1 MTTAARAMTTPPTSS
16 RCSALAISALL
27 AVGLCSPAFTDN
39 LTRNGS
45 DPITPSST
53 RPPNIVLVVADD
65 WGYTDVGAFGG
76 EIATPTLDA
85 LAANGTRFSSFHVS
99 AECSPTRA
107 MLLTGLNSHLT
118 GVGAMR
124 ETVPASHLGKPG
136 YLTVLKPEVVT
147 VSSRLQQAGYRTYAV
162 GKWHVGKA
170 AHNLPPARGFDRSLV
185 QADSGSDNWLTAQRY
200 LALTDKVYWF
210 EDGREAQ
217 MPKEFYSSK
226 FYVDRA
232 LDYLRQD
239 QRSAKPFFLY
249 LAFQAN
255 HIPLQ
260 APREFIERYR
270 GRYDGGWTQLRE
282 ARHRRAI
289 ELGLVPPEARL
300 AAWPNLE
307 DWKTLDD
314 DRRTYDARRMEV
326 YAGMATAMD
335 HHLGR
340 LIEHLRSTGEFANT
354 VFVFLSDN
362 GAEASDPYEFALG
375 RLWLMTQYTNE
386 LEQLGA
392 QGAYTSIGPNWASA
406 AAAPLATHK
415 FYAGEGGLRVPLIIS
430 NVAGSSAGSIH
441 RGFAHV
447 TDITPT
453 LLDLAGI
460 TPAERLSGHSLL
472 PVLRGTA
479 QRHRPMD
486 EPQGYELA
494 GNAALFKGDLKLV
507 RNLPP
512 MGDGRWRLY
521 DIARD
526 PGETLELSASR
537 PAEYRSMIEDYARFE
552 RDNGVL
558 PMPADYDPRQ
568 QVLRNALRNVILP
581 AALPPML
588 VALAVLGGW
597 LWFRRRR
604 RQAMRA

>member
-1 MTTAARAMTTPPTSS
+1 LTDTLSRANSAVAIPWATRAPT
-16 RCSALAISALL
+16 L
-27 AVGLCSPAFTDN
+27 
-39 LTRNGS
+39 
-45 DPITPSST
+45 
-53 RPPNIVLVVADD
+53 VLVEADD
-65 WGYTDVGAFGG
+65 WGYTDVGSFGG

-85 LAANGTRFSSFHVS
+85 LAATGTRFANFHVS

-124 ETVPASHLGKPG
+124 ETVPSSHLGKPG

-147 VSSRLQQAGYRTYAV
+147 VSSRLQRAGYRTYAV
-162 GKWHVGKA
+162 GKWHVGKSPQ
-170 AHNLPPARGFDRSLV
+170 NLPPARGFDRSLV
-185 QADSGSDNWLTAQRY
+185 QADSGSDNWETAQRY

-210 EDGREAQ
+210 EDGREAR
-217 MPKEFYSSK
+217 MPEEFYSSK
-226 FYVDRA
+226 FYVDKA
-232 LDYLRQD
+232 LDYLRKDRQ
-239 QRSAKPFFLY
+239 SEKPFFLY

-270 GRYDGGWTQLRE
+270 GRYDGGWTTLRE

-289 ELGLVPPEARL
+289 ELGLVPSGAAL
-300 AAWPNLE
+300 AAWPHLE
-307 DWKTLDD
+307 DWTTLDA
-314 DRRTYDARRMEV
+314 DRRAYDARRMEV

-335 HHLGR
+335 YELGR
-340 LIEHLRSTGEFANT
+340 LIAHLKQTGEYSNT

-375 RLWLMTQYTNE
+375 RLWLMTEYTNDR
-386 LEQLGA
+386 EQLGA
-392 QGAYTSIGPNWASA
+392 KGAYTSIGPNWASA

-430 NVAGSSAGSIH
+430 NVRGESAGVVNQN
-441 RGFAHV
+441 FTHV

-453 LLDLAGI
+453 LLDMAGI
-460 TPAERLSGHSLL
+460 SAQEPLTGHSLL
-472 PVLRGTA
+472 PVLQGRA
-479 QRHRPMD
+479 QRHRSPD
-486 EPQGYELA
+486 EPLGYELA

-512 MGDGRWRLY
+512 VGDGQWRLH

-526 PGETLELSASR
+526 PGETVDLRSAR
-537 PAEYRSMIEDYARFE
+537 PAEFAAMMQDYARFE
-552 RDNGVL
+552 RENGVL

-568 QVLRNALRNVILP
+568 QVPRNAMRHVILP
-581 AALPPML
+581 AALPPL
-588 VALAVLGGW
+588 LAAVLLLGGW
-597 LWFRRRR
+597 YGFRRWRR
-604 RQAMRA
+604 PMRRA

>member
-1 MTTAARAMTTPPTSS
+1 MPSATRA
-16 RCSALAISALL
+16 
-27 AVGLCSPAFTDN
+27 
-39 LTRNGS
+39 
-45 DPITPSST
+45 
-53 RPPNIVLVVADD
+53 PNIVLIVADD

-76 EIATPTLDA
+76 EIVTPTLDA
-85 LAANGTRFSSFHVS
+85 LAATGTRFANFHVS

-124 ETVPASHLGKPG
+124 ETVPSSHLGKPG

-147 VSSRLQQAGYRTYAV
+147 VSSRLQRAGYRTYAV

-170 AHNLPPARGFDRSLV
+170 PHNLPPARGFDRSLV
-185 QADSGSDNWLTAQRY
+185 QADSGSDNWETSQRY

-210 EDGREAQ
+210 EDGREAR
-217 MPKEFYSSK
+217 MPAEFYSSQ
-226 FYVDRA
+226 FYVDKA
-232 LDYLRQD
+232 IDYLRQD
-239 QRSAKPFFLY
+239 RRKEQPFFLY

-270 GRYDGGWTQLRE
+270 GRYDAGWTALRE

-289 ELGLVPPEARL
+289 ELGLIPAEAAL

-307 DWKTLDD
+307 DWATLDE
-314 DRRTYDARRMEV
+314 DRRAYDARRMEV

-340 LIEHLRSTGEFANT
+340 LIAHLKQTGEYSDT

-375 RLWLMTQYTNE
+375 RLWLMTEYTNDRE
-386 LEQLGA
+386 RLGA
-392 QGAYTSIGPNWASA
+392 KGAYTSIGPNWASA

-430 NVAGSSAGSIH
+430 NVRGESAGAVN
-441 RGFAHV
+441 RNFVHV

-453 LLDLAGI
+453 LLDLAGVAA
-460 TPAERLSGHSLL
+460 AEPLTGHSLL
-472 PVLRGTA
+472 PVLQGRTE
-479 QRHRPMD
+479 RHRPPN
-486 EPQGYELA
+486 EALGYELA

-507 RNLPP
+507 RNMPP
-512 MGDGRWRLY
+512 LGDGRWHLH

-526 PGETLELSASR
+526 PGETVDLRSSR
-537 PAEYRSMIEDYARFE
+537 PTEFAAMMQDYARFE

-568 QVLRNALRNVILP
+568 QVMRNALRNVILP
-581 AALPPML
+581 AALPPLL
-588 VALAVLGGW
+588 VALLLLGGW
-597 LWFRRRR
+597 FGFRRWRQRMRR
-604 RQAMRA
+604 A

>member
-1 MTTAARAMTTPPTSS
+1 MRRTRKLQPAV
-16 RCSALAISALL
+16 ALAAALL
-27 AVGLCSPAFTDN
+27 SSFALADVLAKTDN
-39 LTRNGS
+39 VASQPAPRA
-45 DPITPSST
+45 
-53 RPPNIVLVVADD
+53 PNIVLIVADD
-65 WGYTDVGAFGG
+65 WGYTDVGAYGG

-85 LAANGTRFSSFHVS
+85 LAATGTRFANFHVS

-147 VSSRLQQAGYRTYAV
+147 VSSRLQRAGYRTYAV

-170 AHNLPPARGFDRSLV
+170 PHNLPPARGFDRSLV
-185 QADSGSDNWLTAQRY
+185 QADSGSDNWETAQRY

-210 EDGREAQ
+210 EDGREAR
-217 MPKEFYSSK
+217 MPEEFYSSK
-226 FYVDRA
+226 FYVDKA
-232 LDYLRQD
+232 LAYLRQD
-239 QRSAKPFFLY
+239 QQSDKPFFLY

-260 APREFIERYR
+260 APHEFIERYR
-270 GRYDGGWTQLRE
+270 GRYDGGWTKVRE
-282 ARHRRAI
+282 ARHQRAV
-289 ELGLVPPEARL
+289 ELGLIPPEARL
-300 AAWPNLE
+300 AEWPNLE
-307 DWKTLDD
+307 KWTTLDA
-314 DRRTYDARRMEV
+314 DRRAYDARRMEV

-335 HHLGR
+335 HHLGQ
-340 LIEHLRSTGEFANT
+340 LIAHLRRSGEYANT

-375 RLWLMTQYTNE
+375 RLWLMTEYTNKI
-386 LEQLGA
+386 EQLGA
-392 QGAYTSIGPNWASA
+392 KGAYTSIGPNWASA

-430 NVAGSSAGSIH
+430 NVGGASAGAVH

-453 LLDLAGI
+453 LLDLAGVSA
-460 TPAERLSGHSLL
+460 AEPLTGHSLL
-472 PVLRGTA
+472 PVLRGSA
-479 QRHRPMD
+479 EKHRPPN
-486 EPQGYELA
+486 EALGYELA

-512 MGDGRWRLY
+512 VGDGRWRLH

-526 PGETLELSASR
+526 PGETVDLRASR
-537 PAEYRSMIEDYARFE
+537 PAEFEAMMQEYARFE

-581 AALPPML
+581 AALPPL
-588 VALAVLGGW
+588 LAAVLLLGGW
-597 LWFRRRR
+597 FVFRRRR
-604 RQAMRA
+604 RRVKPL

>member
-1 MTTAARAMTTPPTSS
+1 MRRTRKLQPAV
-16 RCSALAISALL
+16 ALAAALL
-27 AVGLCSPAFTDN
+27 SSFALADVLAKTDN
-39 LTRNGS
+39 VAS
-45 DPITPSST
+45 KPTP
-53 RPPNIVLVVADD
+53 RAPNIVLIVADD
-65 WGYTDVGAFGG
+65 WGFTDVGAYGG

-85 LAANGTRFSSFHVS
+85 LAATGTRFANFHVS

-147 VSSRLQQAGYRTYAV
+147 VSSRLQRAGYRTYAV

-170 AHNLPPARGFDRSLV
+170 PHNLPPARGFDRSLV
-185 QADSGSDNWLTAQRY
+185 QADSGSDNWQTAQRY

-210 EDGREAQ
+210 EDGREAR
-217 MPKEFYSSK
+217 MPDEFYSSQ
-226 FYVDRA
+226 FYVDKA
-232 LDYLRQD
+232 LAYLRQD
-239 QRSAKPFFLY
+239 QQSDKPFFLY

-270 GRYDGGWTQLRE
+270 GQYDGGWTKVRE
-282 ARHRRAI
+282 ARHQRAI
-289 ELGLVPPEARL
+289 ELGLIPPKARL
-300 AAWPNLE
+300 AQWPSLE
-307 DWKTLDD
+307 GWTTLDA
-314 DRRTYDARRMEV
+314 DRRAYDARRMEV

-340 LIEHLRSTGEFANT
+340 LIAHLQQSGEYANT

-362 GAEASDPYEFALG
+362 GAEASDPYEFTLG
-375 RLWLMTQYTNE
+375 RLWLMTAYTNE
-386 LEQLGA
+386 REQLGA
-392 QGAYTSIGPNWASA
+392 KGAYASIGPNWASA

-430 NVAGSSAGSIH
+430 NVGGASAGAVH

-453 LLDLAGI
+453 LLDLAGVSA
-460 TPAERLSGHSLL
+460 AERLTGYSLL
-472 PVLRGTA
+472 PVLQGSTEN
-479 QRHRPMD
+479 HRPPN
-486 EPQGYELA
+486 EALGYELA

-512 MGDGRWRLY
+512 VGDGRWRLY

-526 PGETLELSASR
+526 PGETVDLRASR
-537 PAEYRSMIEDYARFE
+537 PTEFEAMMQDYARFE

-581 AALPPML
+581 AALPPL
-588 VALAVLGGW
+588 LAVVLLLGAGLW
-597 LWFRRRR
+597 LRRRR
-604 RQAMRA
+604 RQLRQA